1 VTVGLNINTDAEQY
15 SRLSK
20 LAKSLAQAE
29 GLSYQDA
36 LATIVGVEQI
46 GALDALIGEDD
57 GPLVMIDCH
66 LHDVRMALE
75 EMTEV
80 LKAIANR

>member
-1 VTVGLNINTDAEQY
+1 MTVGLNINTDFDQY
-15 SRLSK
+15 ARLSK
-20 LAKSLAQAE
+20 LAKALAQAE

-75 EMTEV
+75 EMIV
-80 LKAIANR
+80 ALKAIANR